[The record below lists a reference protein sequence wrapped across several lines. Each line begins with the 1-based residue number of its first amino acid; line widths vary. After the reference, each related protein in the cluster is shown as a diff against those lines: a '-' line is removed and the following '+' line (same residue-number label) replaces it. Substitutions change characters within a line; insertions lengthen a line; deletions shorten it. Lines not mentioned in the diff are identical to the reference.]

1 MMWHKCSDLSE
12 EIVVTVGEIRTQMFP
27 RWVAYGAGKN
37 SKSLFGKSRGKV
49 GQICTDCLGGGRM
62 VMAKSLFKIV

>member
-1 MMWHKCSDLSE
+1 M
-12 EIVVTVGEIRTQMFP
+12 TVGENRTQMS
-27 RWVAYGAGKN
+27 RGHGADEN